1 MDDRLKE
8 SISALMD
15 DEANELELQRV
26 LSKTDDDEVTRTWQ
40 RYHQVRSVLRG
51 EGDIGF
57 ELDVR
62 QSIFAALDKE
72 YASDSS
78 VEASIQE
85 FGGQRLG
92 GQELENGQPLAA
104 SERSVEDSSRWR
116 WGGGLA
122 LAASVVFA
130 LVVTLQYGNVELQ
143 NVPVVANISNA
154 STGAVHLDEGALV
167 SVAEQGALGVTHKE
181 PKIMLKFSD
190 AHKRRFNEYLLRHA
204 EQSSYGSSQ
213 GIIPLARVASVNSV
227 GI

>member
-40 RYHQVRSVLRG
+40 RYHQVRSVLRN
-51 EGDIGF
+51 EGDVGF

-72 YASDSS
+72 YLSDSS
-78 VEASIQE
+78 VEAPIQ
-85 FGGQRLG
+85 GLG
-92 GQELENGQPLAA
+92 DQELKNGQSLAT
-104 SERSVEDSSRWR
+104 SEKSVADSSRWR
-116 WGGGLA
+116 WGSGLA

-130 LVVTLQYGNVELQ
+130 LVVTLQYGNVELE
-143 NVPVVANISNA
+143 NVPVVANESDAN
-154 STGAVHLDEGALV
+154 TGTIHLDEGALV
-167 SVAEQGALGVTHKE
+167 SVVEQGALGVTHKE